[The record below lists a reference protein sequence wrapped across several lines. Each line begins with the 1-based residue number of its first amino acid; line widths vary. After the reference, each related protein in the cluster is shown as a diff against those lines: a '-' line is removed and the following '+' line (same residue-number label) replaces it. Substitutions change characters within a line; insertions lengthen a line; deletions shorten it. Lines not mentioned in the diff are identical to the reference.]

1 MTNAEQEKSIAL
13 RDVAEDDLEKVLGL
27 NEASVPAVNSV
38 DLDLMRW
45 FAANAAYFRIA
56 MLGED
61 LAGFMIGL
69 RPGTSYASP
78 NYRWFCDAYADFGY
92 VDRIAI
98 ATTARRLG
106 LATRFYRDFEANL
119 PVSADGELVG
129 MLSDR
134 DIRRARGRGQLEL
147 SLVSDVMSPDLRT
160 VEAGTG
166 LACVAQKMLTEKISA
181 VPVVDASGTLVG
193 IASLVDLMLGCA
205 GVMRR
210 VRAS

>member
-1 MTNAEQEKSIAL
+1 MTNAEQEKSVAI
-13 RDVAEDDLEKVLGL
+13 RDVEEDDLENVLEL

-38 DLDLMRW
+38 DLDQMRW

-78 NYRWFCDAYADFGY
+78 NYRWFCEAYEDFGY

-106 LATRFYRDFEANL
+106 LATRFYRDFESSLPASAGVLTCEVNL
-119 PVSADGELVG
+119 VPPNESSMRFHEGYG
-129 MLSDR
+129 F
-134 DIRRARGRGQLEL
+134 
-147 SLVSDVMSPDLRT
+147 RT
-160 VEAGTG
+160 VGTQTLEDG
-166 LACVAQKMLTEKISA
+166 RKEVALLAKSRES
-181 VPVVDASGTLVG
+181 
-193 IASLVDLMLGCA
+193 
-205 GVMRR
+205 
-210 VRAS
+210 